1 MTPNSQCPPVR
12 EYLDYR
18 KFLKDFYCQK
28 KESSRDYSYR
38 VFSRMAGISSP
49 SHLKMVMDGKRNLTH
64 TTLGKYKKAI
74 GFKKK
79 QDASYFDLLVSYNQ
93 EMDHDKK
100 VELFHKILEEKEKK
114 GFSVLAQEQFNF
126 LSRWHYVA
134 LYVLV
139 DCKDFR
145 NDYEWMASRL
155 RKKVSV
161 SNIEKAVND
170 LIKIGLLEYDAQR
183 GLRQAN
189 GALDTPEEIQSMAV
203 IPYHKNMI
211 NLAMQYLDDG
221 PWELREFNGGTIPMN
236 KETLVKLKEKIREFR
251 KEINAMTEN
260 LEDVTDVYQLNV
272 QLFPLTEVE
281 K

>member
-1 MTPNSQCPPVR
+1 MTPNSQCPQVR

-18 KFLKDFYCQK
+18 KFLKDFYSQK
-28 KESSRDYSYR
+28 KEYSSDYSYR

-64 TTLGKYKKAI
+64 ATVSKYKKAL
-74 GFKKK
+74 GLKKK
-79 QDASYFDLLVSYNQ
+79 QDAQYFELLVNYNQ
-93 EMDHDKK
+93 ELDHDKK
-100 VELFHKILEEKEKK
+100 VELFHQILQEKEKK

-139 DCKDFR
+139 DCKDFKS
-145 NDYEWMASRL
+145 DYQWMASRL

-161 SNIEKAVND
+161 ANVEKAIND
-170 LIKIGLLEYDAQR
+170 LIKIGLLEYDGQR
-183 GLRQAN
+183 GLRQAQ

-203 IPYHKNMI
+203 VPYHKNMI

-236 KETLVKLKEKIREFR
+236 KETLIKLKEKIREFR

-281 K
+281 N